1 MAKFIRNKPVKTT
14 TPKVKVELNRND
26 KLDLGVNR
34 FRLVVVD
41 DAGNE
46 SEPAFLEVMVK
57 DNNRPTAQID
67 LVDGNGKRLTNL
79 TLKQGQQI
87 LLSGERSA
95 DDPPGK
101 VVDYLWTWVSN

>member
-14 TPKVKVELNRND
+14 TPQVKVELNRND
-26 KLDLGVNR
+26 QLDLGVNR

-67 LVDGNGKRLTNL
+67 LVDGNGKRLTDL

-87 LLSGERSA
+87 FLSGERSA

-101 VVDYLWTWVSN
+101 ISDYLWTWVSN